1 MMLYNYADKPVILGV
16 VIINIYFAIISH
28 TPNQNTLLMCLFIR
42 KQHALFSPFGPRDVL
57 KILASVLPAKICDY

>member
-1 MMLYNYADKPVILGV
+1 MLYNYADKPVILGV
-16 VIINIYFAIISH
+16 VSINFVIISH
-28 TPNQNTLLMCLFIR
+28 TPNQNSLIMCLFIR